1 MLNILISNI
10 GFGKTSPKALTL
22 IREKAHVVEN
32 LGNRRF
38 SEDDFLASIRD
49 THILI
54 AGTERISRRVLE
66 QAPNLKLI
74 SRVGVGVDN
83 IDLDYA
89 KERKI
94 NVVYTPQAPS
104 EAVPEFTLSLILN
117 LIKGITNVDRQM
129 HNGVWFRPM
138 GRMLSSLKIGIVGAG
153 KIGSRVIELIKSI
166 APSTEILFYDPYLDF
181 HAHAEKHDLSTLLK
195 ESDIVSLHL
204 PLSVA
209 TTNLL
214 DVNELSQMKSGSY
227 LINTSRGG
235 IVNEEGL
242 YLNLQSKHLAGAA
255 LDVFEVE
262 PYNGKLSELDNCLLT
277 SHIGSMTHEVRALM
291 EDQVAEDVLCF
302 IENKPLI
309 RSLEGFN
316 FGE

>member
-1 MLNILISNI
+1 MLNVLISNI
-10 GFGKTSPKALTL
+10 GFGDASPHALAL
-22 IREKAHVVEN
+22 IRQKAQVVEN
-32 LGNRRF
+32 HAKHRF
-38 SEDDFLASIRD
+38 SEDDFISRMSD

-54 AGTERISRRVLE
+54 AGTEKISRRVLE

-89 KERKI
+89 KERRI

-117 LIKGITNVDRQM
+117 LIKGISRADHQM
-129 HNGVWFRPM
+129 HNGTWFRPM
-138 GRMLSSLKIGIVGAG
+138 GRMLSSMKIGIVGAG
-153 KIGSRVIELIKSI
+153 KIGSKVIDLIKAI

-181 HAHAEKHDLSTLLK
+181 HANAEKCDLSTLLK
-195 ESDIVSLHL
+195 KSDIVSLHL
-204 PLSVA
+204 PLSAA

-214 DVNELSQMKSGSY
+214 DANELSQMKSGSY

-235 IVNEEGL
+235 IVNEEAL
-242 YLNLQSKHLAGAA
+242 YLNLHSKHLAGAA

-262 PYNGKLSELDNCLLT
+262 PYNGKLAELDNCLLT
-277 SHIGSMTHEVRALM
+277 SHIGSLTHEVRALM
-291 EDQVAEDVLCF
+291 ENQVAEDVVCF

-309 RSLEGFN
+309 RALEGFN